1 MPTCCASEKEE
12 VRLWAEGFC
21 GNVLEVL
28 PEGFCC
34 WQRTGEY
41 WWLLRSQCVCG
52 WFCSDKSVKSC
63 RAPGSCW
70 HWGLHVDTGPPGPAV
85 LEAASGQ
92 CTQCPLLWPSGPHPE
107 PCCRFKAEKFWRCCL
122 LSLEPADEA
131 WLILTALHTI
141 RPVVTAS
148 RIWPVAI
155 FVFPYL
161 FRRVF
166 CSLSDRSSDL
176 QRLEPEQ
183 EQQSDKRWT
192 IEHQSRSWEMW
203 QD

>member
-1 MPTCCASEKEE
+1 MLC
-12 VRLWAEGFC
+12 LWERRGKIVSWRFLRERSRSFAWGLLLLTENWRILVAFEIPVC
-21 GNVLEVL
+21 LWMVLFRQKCEIVQGSWVVL
-28 PEGFCC
+28 ALRPSC
-34 WQRTGEY
+34 WY
-41 WWLLRSQCVCG
+41 RS
-52 WFCSDKSVKSC
+52 
-63 RAPGSCW
+63 PGSSSA
-70 HWGLHVDTGPPGPAV
+70 WGT
-85 LEAASGQ
+85 SGQ